1 MSCVLLWLLNCY
13 GITSYSAHIIIVLSQ
28 IDAFIMQWLN
38 NFNLY
43 IRLVIC
49 YLLSWFSINVL
60 EIIKCMYEMILGTLV
75 TCFQTCITCSRYVQ
89 DLLLQGL
96 SRHACTYQ
104 YLSQEYNPDILPLL
118 EPRGEPGKD
127 GPAHHEGT
135 CCPRGVDV
143 VLVHSPALQKKNH
156 NNDSISYP
164 PIKKY
169 MMTLYLIFWCYK
181 FIEEVA
187 GSWRYDSMSLWL
199 GLFPYFLVYKHIQ
212 YWNLIDHQIYV
223 KF

>member
-1 MSCVLLWLLNCY
+1 
-13 GITSYSAHIIIVLSQ
+13 
-28 IDAFIMQWLN
+28 
-38 NFNLY
+38 
-43 IRLVIC
+43 
-49 YLLSWFSINVL
+49 
-60 EIIKCMYEMILGTLV
+60 MILGTLV

-118 EPRGEPGKD
+118 DPRGEPGKD

-164 PIKKY
+164 PIKK
-169 MMTLYLIFWCYK
+169 IHD
-181 FIEEVA
+181 
-187 GSWRYDSMSLWL
+187 DS
-199 GLFPYFLVYKHIQ
+199 LFNILMLQVY
-212 YWNLIDHQIYV
+212 
-223 KF
+223 

>member
-164 PIKKY
+164 PIKKIHDDS
-169 MMTLYLIFWCYK
+169 YLIFWCYK